1 MPFEVD
7 KTYAYKSTSTQYSDI
22 SILSFLSGTFL
33 EPISGNFRYLH
44 FYTSHLRGEGRH
56 GVNGHLVVG
65 DGDVARGGH
74 VEGAGFCSETRV
86 LASVFVRA
94 AYEPSA
100 MFS

>member
-1 MPFEVD
+1 MPFEE
-7 KTYAYKSTSTQYSDI
+7 KLMHINSPRTTQYSDI